1 MEESKSDSSQVREAH
16 GIIKSHSQQQP
27 PPFEP
32 PYPAS
37 LVEFPLAP
45 DLPVIVNAFYYMLRY
60 RSRTV
65 LAFCLVPKQESKLKW
80 RRKQM
85 IRFMGLVHILRRGSI
100 L

>member
-1 MEESKSDSSQVREAH
+1 MEESKSDSSQVRETH

-32 PYPAS
+32 PLEYPAS

-45 DLPVIVNAFYYMLRY
+45 DLPVIVNAFYSMLRY

-65 LAFCLVPKQESKLKW
+65 LAFCLAQAGVKAK
-80 RRKQM
+80 M
-85 IRFMGLVHILRRGSI
+85 AT
-100 L
+100 